1 MLVSTKRKNFGDRIA
16 STREVL
22 ASLAQ
27 TKEAMPSDTLKLTGT
42 SLELPLTKRAFER
55 ERVAGVM
62 TLGKVK
68 TVEDWTT
75 RSQILPLQQQCWR
88 HGRSSEAKC
97 EWASKKSWFK
107 IWSSPRSYKKYEEQL
122 QRLSH
127 AFFKGEEVHKR
138 GSAPLM
144 CARLCACDTIK
155 LTGKSSLKG
164 FSYQAVRGN
173 PTVATANNRGDG
185 KNAESKTK
193 EKGGQSAAK
202 LYRAGNSTTS
212 EVHRLNGSGFLLS
225 SFFA

>member
-1 MLVSTKRKNFGDRIA
+1 VRACLSGWAQRLFGVSRRNGEECQVSDWKEGEVGGGRCLGEVGGFLFYKTLSVSLLRLSPSFSFFLSILRRRKGSYLVDPARRHMLVSTKRKNFGDRIA

-127 AFFKGEEVHKR
+127 A
-138 GSAPLM
+138 
-144 CARLCACDTIK
+144 C
-155 LTGKSSLKG
+155 
-164 FSYQAVRGN
+164 
-173 PTVATANNRGDG
+173 
-185 KNAESKTK
+185 
-193 EKGGQSAAK
+193 
-202 LYRAGNSTTS
+202 
-212 EVHRLNGSGFLLS
+212 LS
-225 SFFA
+225 INDFVQ